1 MNLCKRRLCAL
12 RCSISASN
20 SVFLLSSRVHAL
32 ALVWR
37 WSFCC
42 HQSVFEIMFEQSWG
56 KNYRLNIR
64 GEETLSS
71 QQLHL
76 LFCALPPRHVTCLTH
91 HVFPR
96 RSRRRG
102 VWDCH
107 QGKTTTILQWLKI
120 SQKSLSRTI
129 ANDTRKKIYFCASET
144 LLKTLLIIK
153 ILFNCNQEKCFWFS
167 LFYYIK

>member
-20 SVFLLSSRVHAL
+20 SVFLLPSRVHAL

-102 VWDCH
+102 VWNCH
-107 QGKTTTILQWLKI
+107 QGKMTTKI
-120 SQKSLSRTI
+120 SKKELWTLRFLSKNSTF
-129 ANDTRKKIYFCASET
+129 A
-144 LLKTLLIIK
+144 KTCVVMNLWRISR
-153 ILFNCNQEKCFWFS
+153 FTF
-167 LFYYIK
+167 

>member
-102 VWDCH
+102 VWNCH
-107 QGKTTTILQWLKI
+107 QGKTTTKI
-120 SQKSLSRTI
+120 SKKEHNLRFLSKDSTL
-129 ANDTRKKIYFCASET
+129 AKTCAVMNLWRNSSFA
-144 LLKTLLIIK
+144 L
-153 ILFNCNQEKCFWFS
+153 
-167 LFYYIK
+167 